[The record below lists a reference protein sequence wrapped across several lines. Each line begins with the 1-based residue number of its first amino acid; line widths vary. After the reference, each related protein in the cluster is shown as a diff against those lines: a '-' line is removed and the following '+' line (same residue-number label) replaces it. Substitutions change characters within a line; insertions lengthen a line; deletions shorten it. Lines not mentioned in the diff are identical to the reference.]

1 MADRV
6 FLHIGAPKTG
16 TTYLQAVLF
25 RNRRALRA
33 QGILVPGKNRYSH
46 GNAALGVRA
55 GKDTQRFRVWR
66 RMARQIRRYEGKAA
80 VVSNEWFS
88 RANREQVAD
97 ALAELHGVE
106 VHIVYTARDLLE
118 QVPAAWQEALK
129 AAYTPP
135 LAEFVESLDAP
146 TGRWRWGVLD
156 PFAALRRW
164 GADLPP
170 EQVHLITLPPKGS
183 GPSPL
188 WARFAAVTGID
199 PGSCRTDV
207 SEARE
212 SLGVEAARLL
222 ELMGPGLR
230 EHIVPEAGREWAGYN
245 RWVEKYLAHELLV
258 PLGGKRIAL
267 DRRTART
274 VRARSKESVRMLRAS
289 GFDVVGDLSELTAAK
304 IPRDALRPED
314 VPDVEIARL
323 ATTVIPQ
330 LLHRVQQE
338 VARADKA
345 SQALG

>member
-33 QGILVPGKNRYSH
+33 QGILVPGKNRFSH

-55 GKDTQRFRVWR
+55 GKDAPRFRVWK
-66 RMARQIRRYEGKAA
+66 RMARQIRRYNGHAA

-88 RANREQVAD
+88 RANRDQVAD
-97 ALAELHGVE
+97 ALAELEGVE
-106 VHIVYTARDLLE
+106 VHIIYTARDLLE

-129 AAYTPP
+129 SAHTPT
-135 LAEFVESLDAP
+135 LGEFVESLAQP

-156 PFAALRRW
+156 PFFALRRW
-164 GADLPP
+164 QADLPP

-188 WARFAAVTGID
+188 WSRFAEVCGID
-199 PGSCRTDV
+199 PDSCKTEV
-207 SEARE
+207 PYARE

-222 ELMGPGLR
+222 QLMGPGLR
-230 EHIVPEAGREWAGYN
+230 EHIGPERGKEWAGYN
-245 RWVEKYLAHELLV
+245 KWVEGYLAQELLV

-267 DRRTART
+267 DRRTAKV
-274 VRARSKESVRMLRAS
+274 VRARSKESVRRLRDA
-289 GFDVVGDLSELTAAK
+289 GYDVVGDLSELTSAK
-304 IPRDALRPED
+304 TPRDALRPEE
-314 VPDVEIARL
+314 VPDTEIARL
-323 ATTVIPQ
+323 ATTVIP
-330 LLHRVQQE
+330 LLLQRVQQE
-338 VARADKA
+338 AARADSA
-345 SQALG
+345 SQDLG

>member
-25 RNRRALRA
+25 SNRRTLRQ
-33 QGILVPGKNRYSH
+33 QGIQVPGKNRYSH
-46 GNAALGVRA
+46 GAAALGVRA
-55 GKDTQRFRVWR
+55 GKDAQQFRSWR
-66 RMARQIRRYEGKAA
+66 RMARHVRRFGGHTS
-80 VVSNEWFS
+80 VISNEWFA

-97 ALAELHGVE
+97 ALAELDGVE
-106 VHIVYTARDLLE
+106 THIVYTARDLLE

-129 AAYTPP
+129 SAITPS
-135 LAEFVESLDAP
+135 LNEFVASLDAP

-170 EQVHLITLPPKGS
+170 EQVHLITLPPKGN

-188 WARFAAVTGID
+188 WSRFAEVTGID

-207 SEARE
+207 AQARE

-222 ELMGPGLR
+222 QLMGPGLR
-230 EHIVPEAGREWAGYN
+230 EHVAPEDGKEWAGYN
-245 RWVEKYLAHELLV
+245 RWVERYLAHELLV

-274 VRARSKESVRMLRAS
+274 IRRRSKESVHRLQQA
-289 GFDVVGDLSELTAAK
+289 GYDVVGDLSELTAAK
-304 IPRDALRPED
+304 VPRDALRPED
-314 VPDVEIARL
+314 VPDADIVKL

-330 LLHRVQQE
+330 LLRRVQQE
-338 VARADKA
+338 VARADEA
-345 SQALG
+345 SQDLG